1 MLFWLLRSM
10 SLYMQHFN
18 GLIIMMSAT
27 FFEMVNK
34 KIERETKLEIKM
46 EREREALTSF
56 EWIDLVMCYKRY
68 VLLFLP
74 PTLLHS
80 FLGYFLSGS
89 CYTSENISVT
99 RNADLQCKP
108 LCMFNIFLLPLHLE

>member
-34 KIERETKLEIKM
+34 KIERETNKVRDKNG

-56 EWIDLVMCYKRY
+56 EWSY
-68 VLLFLP
+68 
-74 PTLLHS
+74 
-80 FLGYFLSGS
+80 
-89 CYTSENISVT
+89 
-99 RNADLQCKP
+99 
-108 LCMFNIFLLPLHLE
+108 

>member
-1 MLFWLLRSM
+1 M

-56 EWIDLVMCYKRY
+56 EWIY
-68 VLLFLP
+68 
-74 PTLLHS
+74 
-80 FLGYFLSGS
+80 
-89 CYTSENISVT
+89 
-99 RNADLQCKP
+99 
-108 LCMFNIFLLPLHLE
+108 